1 MKSAISEHIS
11 KTDSI
16 ATLKFS
22 NTSILVPI
30 AAIVILA
37 FIAWG
42 QIQTIYIYNWVGLA
56 LAAVLAGLLRQ
67 AIFMR
72 KSDEHVQ
79 DLAKWK
85 TNFAWFASITSVIF
99 AVGYS
104 YGVVASASS
113 TTPLLAIAMVMHMS
127 CIALSC
133 FGSKRIFVAS
143 LLVLVLP
150 FVATLFTL
158 HNSSMTMLAAGL
170 LVFSAVLIM
179 FNLVIHRSIIGG
191 FEIMTKQSRQLELS
205 EESIN
210 NFESFSF
217 KDSLTGIFNRRF
229 FDFMISEE
237 VRRTKRAG
245 SNLSIA
251 IIEIDFFTAYVDH
264 YGEDQGDQC
273 IISIAEILTKVASRG
288 SEFITRF
295 EHDKF
300 AIITPNVSTNEVLAF
315 ASKMIDMVNKA
326 NLENKHSLVADSQTV
341 SISVGISEFK
351 SDNIIDVSEMI
362 TQALDALNVA
372 RLEGHSNAQA
382 FSLKPLANKENV
394 SREKEQKDINNQDC
408 EVI

>member
-1 MKSAISEHIS
+1 MKNARSKQIS
-11 KTDSI
+11 KSDGI

-22 NTSILVPI
+22 TTSILVPL

-37 FIAWG
+37 FVTWG

-72 KSDEHVQ
+72 KSEEYLQ
-79 DLAKWK
+79 DLTKWK
-85 TNFAWFASITSVIF
+85 TNFAYFASITSAIF

-104 YGVVASASS
+104 YGAMASTSNTAL
-113 TTPLLAIAMVMHMS
+113 LLAVAMVMHMS

-133 FGSKRIFVAS
+133 LGSKRIFVTS
-143 LLVLVLP
+143 MLVLVMP
-150 FVATLFTL
+150 FAVTLLTL
-158 HNSSMTMLAAGL
+158 NSSTMTMLAIGL

-179 FNLVIHRSIIGG
+179 FNLVIHRSIIDG
-191 FEIMTKQSRQLELS
+191 FEIMTKQSQQLELS

-251 IIEIDFFTAYVDH
+251 IIEIDFFNTYAEH

-300 AIITPNVSTNEVLAF
+300 AIITPNVSTSEVLAF
-315 ASKMIDMVNKA
+315 ASKMIDMVDNA
-326 NLENKHSLVADSQTV
+326 NLENKHSLITDSQTV

-351 SDNIIDVSEMI
+351 SDNIIDVSGMI
-362 TQALDALNVA
+362 TQALDALNTA
-372 RLEGHSNAQA
+372 RLQGYSNAQA
-382 FSLKPLANKENV
+382 FSVKPIAKENV
-394 SREKEQKDINNQDC
+394 SLEKEKNDISNEDC
-408 EVI
+408 EVV

>member
-1 MKSAISEHIS
+1 MKSARSEHTS
-11 KTDSI
+11 ESDGI

-22 NTSILVPI
+22 NTSILVSISAI
-30 AAIVILA
+30 AILA
-37 FIAWG
+37 FISWG
-42 QIQTIYIYNWVGLA
+42 QIQNLYIYNWIGFA

-67 AIFMR
+67 AIFVR
-72 KSDEHVQ
+72 KSEEQVQ

-85 TNFAWFASITSVIF
+85 TNFAYFASITSAIF
-99 AVGYS
+99 AVGYCYS
-104 YGVVASASS
+104 LVASALS
-113 TTPLLAIAMVMHMS
+113 TGPLLAIALVMHIS
-127 CIALSC
+127 CIAISC
-133 FGSKRIFVAS
+133 VGSKRIFVAS

-150 FVATLFTL
+150 FAATLVTL
-158 HNSSMTMLAAGL
+158 NSSTMTLLALGIL
-170 LVFSAVLIM
+170 TFSAVLIM
-179 FNLVIHRSIIGG
+179 LNVVIHRSIIYG
-191 FEIMTKQSRQLELS
+191 FEITTKQSQQLESL

-251 IIEIDFFTAYVDH
+251 IIEIDFFDTYVEQ
-264 YGEDQGDQC
+264 YGDTQGDQC
-273 IISIAEILTKVASRG
+273 IVSIAEILTKVASRG

-300 AIITPNVSTNEVLAF
+300 AIITPNVSTKEVLAF

-326 NLENKHSLVADSQTV
+326 KLENKYSLVTDSQAV

-351 SDNIIDVSEMI
+351 PDNIIDVSEMI
-362 TQALDALNVA
+362 AQALEALNVA

-382 FSLKPLANKENV
+382 FTLKPAVKVNATL
-394 SREKEQKDINNQDC
+394 EKDDISSQDY
-408 EVI
+408 EVV